1 MMMMAKKY
9 RREPMPPLLRHI
21 IEYGLVIIG
30 SFFVAMAFNVFLL
43 PNNIASGG
51 VAGISTI
58 TKGVFGWEPGIV
70 QWVLNVPLF
79 IMGLVILGKN
89 FGVKS
94 FVGTVVLPLFVILT
108 SNWDPATPDPLL
120 GAIFGGMGVGLGLGI
135 VFRGRASTGG
145 IDLAAQ
151 VLHKFTHLPLGVSV
165 ALFDGMIV
173 LTSALV
179 FSVEEGL
186 YALIGLF
193 VTSRTIDFVQVGLNT
208 SKNVMIITDDVD
220 DVRDA
225 IFERIDRGVTVLSG
239 AGGYTE
245 QERKVVMC
253 VVQQNEFTRLTQTV
267 KRVDP
272 GAFVVAMNATEVLG
286 EGFKTSR

>member
-9 RREPMPPLLRHI
+9 RREPMPPALRHTM
-21 IEYGLVIIG
+21 EFAFVIIG
-30 SFFVAMAFNVFLL
+30 SFFVALAFNVFLL

-70 QWVLNVPLF
+70 QWILNIPLF
-79 IMGLVILGKN
+79 IIGVVILGKN
-89 FGVKS
+89 FGIKS
-94 FVGTVVLPLFVILT
+94 FVGTITLPLFVLLT
-108 SNWDPATPDPLL
+108 SNLEPATPDPLL

-151 VLHKFTHLPLGVSV
+151 VLHKFTHFPLGISV
-165 ALFDGMIV
+165 ALLDGMIV
-173 LTSALV
+173 LTSAIV
-179 FSVEEGL
+179 FSLEEGL

-193 VTSRTIDFVQVGLNT
+193 ATSRTIDFVQVGLNT
-208 SKNVMIITDDVD
+208 SKNVMIITEQVD
-220 DVRDA
+220 DVRQA
-225 IFERIDRGVTVLSG
+225 IFKEIDRGVTVLSG
-239 AGGYTE
+239 AGGYTD
-245 QERKVVMC
+245 QERRVVMC
-253 VVQQNEFTRLTQTV
+253 VVQQNEFTKLTQTV
-267 KRVDP
+267 KVVDP

-286 EGFKTSR
+286 EGFKSG

>member
-9 RREPMPPLLRHI
+9 RREPMPPLLKNI
-21 IEYGLVIIG
+21 IEYGLVILG
-30 SFFVAMAFNVFLL
+30 SFFVALAFNVFLL

-70 QWVLNVPLF
+70 QWVLNIPLF
-79 IMGLVILGKN
+79 ITGVVILGKN
-89 FGVKS
+89 FGIKS
-94 FVGTVVLPLFVILT
+94 FVGTVMLPLFVLLT
-108 SNWDPATPDPLL
+108 ADLEPATPDPLL

-151 VLHKFTHLPLGVSV
+151 VLHKFTHLPLGISV
-165 ALFDGMIV
+165 AMLDGLIV
-173 LTSALV
+173 LTSAVV
-179 FSVEEGL
+179 FSLEEGL

-193 VTSRTIDFVQVGLNT
+193 ATSRTIDFVQVGFNT
-208 SKNVMIITDDVD
+208 SKNVMIITEYVD
-220 DVRDA
+220 DVRGA
-225 IFERIDRGVTVLSG
+225 IFQEIDRGVTVLSG
-239 AGGYTE
+239 AGGYTDR
-245 QERKVVMC
+245 ERRVVMC
-253 VVQQNEFTRLTQTV
+253 VVQQNEFTKLTQTV
-267 KRVDP
+267 KMVDP

-286 EGFKTSR
+286 EGFKTT

>member
-1 MMMMAKKY
+1 MAKKY
-9 RREPMPPLLRHI
+9 RREPMPPLIKHI
-21 IEYGLVIIG
+21 IEYSLVILG
-30 SFFVAMAFNVFLL
+30 SFFVALAFNIFLL

-70 QWVLNVPLF
+70 QAILNVPLF
-79 IMGLVILGKN
+79 IMGIVLLGKN
-89 FGVKS
+89 FGLKS
-94 FVGTVVLPLFVILT
+94 FVGTMVLPLFVLLT
-108 SNWDPATPDPLL
+108 NNFDPATPNPLL

-151 VLHKFTHLPLGVSV
+151 VLHKFTHLPLGISV
-165 ALFDGMIV
+165 AILDGMIV

-193 VTSRTIDFVQVGLNT
+193 ATSRTIDFVQVGLNT
-208 SKNVMIITDDVD
+208 SKNVMIITENVEE
-220 DVRDA
+220 VRAA
-225 IFERIDRGVTVLSG
+225 ILNEIDRGVTVLQGS
-239 AGGYTE
+239 GGYTE
-245 QERKVVMC
+245 RERQVIMC
-253 VVQQNEFTRLTQTV
+253 VVQQNEFIKLTQTV
-267 KRVDP
+267 KTIDP

-286 EGFKTSR
+286 EGFKTT

>member
-1 MMMMAKKY
+1 
-9 RREPMPPLLRHI
+9 MPPLLRHA
-21 IEYGLVIIG
+21 IEYALVILG
-30 SFFVAMAFNVFLL
+30 SFFVALAFNVFLL

-70 QWVLNVPLF
+70 QWILNIPLF
-79 IMGLVILGKN
+79 ITGVVILGKN
-89 FGVKS
+89 FGIKS
-94 FVGTVVLPLFVILT
+94 LVGTLVLPFFVLVT
-108 SNWDPATPDPLL
+108 SNLEPATPDPLL

-151 VLHKFTHLPLGVSV
+151 VIHKFTHLPLGICV
-165 ALFDGMIV
+165 AMLDGMIV

-193 VTSRTIDFVQVGLNT
+193 ATSRTIDIVQVGLNT
-208 SKNVMIITDDVD
+208 SKNVMIVTDEIDE
-220 DVRDA
+220 VREA
-225 IFERIDRGVTVLSG
+225 IFKEIDRGVTVLNGS
-239 AGGYTE
+239 GGYTD
-245 QERKVVMC
+245 QKRRIVMC
-253 VVQQNEFTRLTQTV
+253 VVQQNEFTKLSQTV

-286 EGFKTSR
+286 EGFKTS

>member
-1 MMMMAKKY
+1 MMMAKKY
-9 RREPMPPLLRHI
+9 RREPMPPVIKHM
-21 IEYGLVIIG
+21 IEYSLVILG
-30 SFFVAMAFNVFLL
+30 SFFVALAFNVFLL

-70 QWVLNVPLF
+70 QAILNVPLF
-79 IMGLVILGKN
+79 IMGIVLLGKN
-89 FGVKS
+89 FGLKS
-94 FVGTVVLPLFVILT
+94 FVGTMVLPLFVLLT
-108 SNWDPATPDPLL
+108 NNFEPATPNPLL

-151 VLHKFTHLPLGVSV
+151 VLHKFTHLPLGISV
-165 ALFDGMIV
+165 AILDGIIV

-193 VTSRTIDFVQVGLNT
+193 ATSRTIDFVQVGLNT
-208 SKNVMIITDDVD
+208 SKNVMIITENVEE
-220 DVRDA
+220 VRAA
-225 IFERIDRGVTVLSG
+225 ILNEIDRGVTVLQGS
-239 AGGYTE
+239 GGYTDR
-245 QERKVVMC
+245 ERQVIMC
-253 VVQQNEFTRLTQTV
+253 VVQQNEFIKLTQTV
-267 KRVDP
+267 KTIDP

-286 EGFKTSR
+286 EGFKTT

>member
-1 MMMMAKKY
+1 
-9 RREPMPPLLRHI
+9 MPPLMKHI
-21 IEYGLVIIG
+21 IEYGLVILG
-30 SFFVAMAFNVFLL
+30 SFFVALAFNVFLL

-70 QWVLNVPLF
+70 QWVLNIPLF
-79 IMGLVILGKN
+79 ITGVLILGKN
-89 FGVKS
+89 FGIKS
-94 FVGTVVLPLFVILT
+94 FVGTLVLPMFVLLT
-108 SNWDPATPDPLL
+108 SDLDAATPDPLL

-151 VLHKFTHLPLGVSV
+151 VLHKFTHLPLGISV
-165 ALFDGMIV
+165 AMLDGLIV
-173 LTSALV
+173 LTSAVV
-179 FSVEEGL
+179 FSLEEGL

-193 VTSRTIDFVQVGLNT
+193 ATSRTIDFVQVGFNT
-208 SKNVMIITDDVD
+208 SKNVMIITECVD

-225 IFERIDRGVTVLSG
+225 IFEEIDRGVTVLSG
-239 AGGYTE
+239 AGGYTDR
-245 QERKVVMC
+245 ERRVVMC
-253 VVQQNEFTRLTQTV
+253 VVQQNEFIKLTQTV
-267 KRVDP
+267 KMVDP

-286 EGFKTSR
+286 EGFKTT

>member
-1 MMMMAKKY
+1 MAKKY
-9 RREPMPPLLRHI
+9 RREPVPPLLRHTMD
-21 IEYGLVIIG
+21 YGLVILG
-30 SFFVAMAFNVFLL
+30 SFFVAIAFNLFLL
-43 PNNIASGG
+43 PNNVASGG

-58 TKGVFGWEPGIV
+58 TKGVFGWEPGVV
-70 QWVLNVPLF
+70 QWVLNIPLF
-79 IMGLVILGKN
+79 IMGWLVLGKN

-94 FVGTVVLPLFVILT
+94 LVGTIVLPFFVLLT
-108 SNWDPATPDPLL
+108 SSMDAATPDPLL

-151 VLHKFTHLPLGVSV
+151 VIHKFTHLPLGICV
-165 ALFDGMIV
+165 AMLDGLIV
-173 LTSALV
+173 ITSAFV
-179 FSVEEGL
+179 FSLEEGL

-208 SKNVMIITDDVD
+208 SKNVMIITEEVD
-220 DVRDA
+220 EVRDE
-225 IFERIDRGVTVLSG
+225 IFRQIDRGVTVLSG

-245 QERKVVMC
+245 RERRVVMC
-253 VVQQNEFTRLTQTV
+253 VVQQNEFIKLTQTV
-267 KRVDP
+267 KTVDP

-286 EGFKTSR
+286 EGFKTT

>member
-1 MMMMAKKY
+1 
-9 RREPMPPLLRHI
+9 MPPLLRHA
-21 IEYGLVIIG
+21 IEYALVILG
-30 SFFVAMAFNVFLL
+30 SFFVALAFNVFLL

-70 QWVLNVPLF
+70 QWILNIPLF
-79 IMGLVILGKN
+79 ITGVVILGKN
-89 FGVKS
+89 FGFKS
-94 FVGTVVLPLFVILT
+94 LVGTLVLPLFVLLT
-108 SNWDPATPDPLL
+108 SNLEPATPDPLL

-151 VLHKFTHLPLGVSV
+151 VVHKFTHLPLGICV
-165 ALFDGMIV
+165 AMLDGMIV

-193 VTSRTIDFVQVGLNT
+193 ATSRTIDIVQVGLNT
-208 SKNVMIITDDVD
+208 SKNVMIVTDEIDE
-220 DVRDA
+220 VREA
-225 IFERIDRGVTVLSG
+225 IFKEIDRGVTVLNGS
-239 AGGYTE
+239 GGYTD
-245 QERKVVMC
+245 QERRIVMC
-253 VVQQNEFTRLTQTV
+253 VVQQNEFTKLSQTV

-286 EGFKTSR
+286 EGFKTS

>member
-1 MMMMAKKY
+1 MAKKY
-9 RREPMPPLLRHI
+9 RREPVPPALRHTMD
-21 IEYGLVIIG
+21 YGLVILG
-30 SFFVAMAFNVFLL
+30 SFFVAIAFNLFLL
-43 PNNIASGG
+43 PNNVASGG

-58 TKGVFGWEPGIV
+58 TKGVFGWEPGVV
-70 QWVLNVPLF
+70 QWVLNIPLF
-79 IMGLVILGKN
+79 IMGWLILGKN

-94 FVGTVVLPLFVILT
+94 LVGTVVLPFFVLLT
-108 SNWDPATPDPLL
+108 SSMDAATPDPLL

-151 VLHKFTHLPLGVSV
+151 VIHKFTHLPLGICV
-165 ALFDGMIV
+165 AMLDGLIV
-173 LTSALV
+173 ITSAFV
-179 FSVEEGL
+179 FSLEEGL

-208 SKNVMIITDDVD
+208 SKNVMIITEEVD
-220 DVRDA
+220 EVRDE
-225 IFERIDRGVTVLSG
+225 IFRQIDRGVTVLSG

-245 QERKVVMC
+245 RERRVVMC
-253 VVQQNEFTRLTQTV
+253 VVQQNEFIKLTQTV
-267 KRVDP
+267 KTVDP

-286 EGFKTSR
+286 EGFKTT